1 MKIQEMRS
9 GISHLT
15 KKMEIDRREE
25 TPELRPPAEQFV
37 APRSFEQEP
46 GAEVE
51 VKRAEPCELDEPRWS
66 VVSFDQTEAG
76 GLTYRQ
82 AALLLNELELNEVYG
97 LCIVTDEA
105 AKRIGR

>member
-15 KKMEIDRREE
+15 KMMEIDRQDE
-25 TPELRPPAEQFV
+25 TIELPPPAERFD
-37 APRSFEQEP
+37 APRSVAPEP
-46 GAEVE
+46 DAEVK
-51 VKRAEPCELDEPRWS
+51 VKRSTPCDLDEPRWS

-82 AALLLNELELNEVYG
+82 AALLQNELELNYVTG